1 MEPFIIVVAHQKGGV
16 GKSTIAFNLL
26 AELSRSFTCKALDLD
41 AQRSLT
47 IFNSKRDK
55 KLDILHVESAEE
67 LKQIVNSNQELLII
81 DVAGIDS
88 DINRLALLAAD
99 LLITPVSDSEIELFG
114 LMKFKRVLQE
124 VKRVRPELKA
134 TVLLNRVHPRART
147 AAEDIREF
155 IADSEEFDIFS
166 TILRDRADFK
176 KSFSFG
182 KSVAEYKPKSAADK
196 ELKQLIKEIKK
207 IWPK

>member
-1 MEPFIIVVAHQKGGV
+1 MKPYIIVVAHQKGGV

-26 AELSRSFTCKALDLD
+26 VELSKKFTCRAADLD
-41 AQRSLT
+41 AQKSLT

-55 KLDILHVESAEE
+55 KLNILHVKDVAEFKN
-67 LKQIVNSNQELLII
+67 LVNTNEDLLII

-114 LMKFKRVLQE
+114 LMNFKRILQE
-124 VKRVRPELKA
+124 VKKLRPDLKA
-134 TVLLNRVHPRART
+134 TVLLNRVHPRAKT
-147 AAEDIREF
+147 AAQEIREF
-155 IADSEEFDIFS
+155 IADSNEFNMFD

-176 KSFSFG
+176 KSFAEG
-182 KSVAEYKPKSAADK
+182 KSVTEYKPKSAAAQ
-196 ELKQLIKEIKK
+196 ELKQLTKEIKK
-207 IWPK
+207 WLR